1 MRRAWSTITRARI
14 FFLRL
19 GMGHCPMLRSCRSHE
34 RLKGSLIVPICVP
47 QFCGLQHLCI
57 LASASIF
64 AADNL
69 SASTFA
75 ADGQGVFEWHGGE
88 LGVPS
93 PELGVPSPVVAPTAR
108 TGRPRVPIC
117 LCADAGVSSNQVY
130 LFGSYG
136 LQGDRVMHIV

>member
-1 MRRAWSTITRARI
+1 
-14 FFLRL
+14 
-19 GMGHCPMLRSCRSHE
+19 MLRSCRSHE
-34 RLKGSLIVPICVP
+34 RLKGSPIVPICVP

-69 SASTFA
+69 SVNIFAAYNLSASTFAADRLFASTFA

-117 LCADAGVSSNQVY
+117 LWAEAGVSSV
-130 LFGSYG
+130 
-136 LQGDRVMHIV
+136 